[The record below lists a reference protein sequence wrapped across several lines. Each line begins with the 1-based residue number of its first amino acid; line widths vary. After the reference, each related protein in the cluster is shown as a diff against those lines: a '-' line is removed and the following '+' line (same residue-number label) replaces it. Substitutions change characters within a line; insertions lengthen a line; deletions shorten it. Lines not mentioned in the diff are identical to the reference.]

1 LHLKSRQYNAVKYLP
16 CNTDRS
22 RDLEVLWGFLILK
35 DMLKKC
41 SKCKEEKSYDE
52 FYKDKRRK
60 DGFYHRCKI
69 CTSEANKNSRNKNK
83 DKAKED
89 NKKWREDNEINKKK
103 CSKCKVIKKIEYFHK
118 NNYKKD
124 GYSSQC
130 VICQKESSRKY
141 YEKHKSKVNNKSK
154 KWRDKNK
161 ENVSEYNKKWFAKN
175 PKYNISRSEYK
186 NEWNKKRRETD
197 EVFKFKEITR
207 RNINSSF
214 NRGKNKFKK
223 NSKTETIL
231 GCTIE
236 EFIYYIESKFT
247 EGMTFENHGLYGWH
261 LDHII
266 PLTTAKTED
275 DVIRLNHYTN
285 FQPLWAKDNLKKG
298 GKL

>member
-1 LHLKSRQYNAVKYLP
+1 
-16 CNTDRS
+16 
-22 RDLEVLWGFLILK
+22 
-35 DMLKKC
+35 MLKKC

-60 DGFYHRCKI
+60 DGFYYRCKI

-83 DKAKED
+83 DKVKED

-186 NEWNKKRRETD
+186 NKWNKKRRETD
-197 EVFKFKEITR
+197 EVFKFKETTR

-236 EFIYYIESKFT
+236 EFRYYIESKFT
-247 EGMTFENHGLYGWH
+247 EGMTFENHGEWH
-261 LDHII
+261 LDHIMPI
-266 PLTTAKTED
+266 ASAKTEE

-298 GKL
+298 SKL